1 MATEEEDHGGGGFRH
16 TCMRMVVEGTTPEG
30 AVYYV
35 KGTWYPSRFSLSII
49 DGLRAWVCNPSE
61 QEVSERADNW
71 DQPVSHYLQTAEQHL
86 AIQQPGSSYAFID
99 TGDGHKRLSW
109 TFEKQ
114 GTKLEWRWKCQPSA
128 DDRHVTAS
136 ILDFLMEANT
146 KLSDEVVKK
155 THSFEKMKTEAEKS
169 LSQCEILSREKE
181 EFENSVYAKFV
192 EVLNSK
198 KAKLRELRD
207 RISRIECKSGQP
219 EAKDD
224 SSDKT
229 ETYTGESDDGSQS
242 HTDPAQTIPSRA
254 IASTSRKKQKRKVG
268 E

>member
-99 TGDGHKRLSW
+99 TGDGHKR
-109 TFEKQ
+109 
-114 GTKLEWRWKCQPSA
+114 
-128 DDRHVTAS
+128 
-136 ILDFLMEANT
+136 
-146 KLSDEVVKK
+146 DEVVKK